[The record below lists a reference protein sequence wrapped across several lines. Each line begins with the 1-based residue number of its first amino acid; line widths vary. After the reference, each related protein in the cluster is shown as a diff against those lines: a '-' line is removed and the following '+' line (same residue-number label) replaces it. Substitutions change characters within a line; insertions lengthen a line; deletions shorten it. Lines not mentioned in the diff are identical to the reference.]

1 MADKLKFDI
10 SAKDKTKRAF
20 SSVTKGLKKVGGA
33 LLNFKTALVGV
44 AGVAGIGLLIK
55 SNLEAIDKLGKLS
68 RQLFISTEDLG
79 AFRLAA
85 ELGGTSLEAFAK
97 GSRTL
102 AVGIN
107 DFLVKNTGI
116 AKEAFEQLDITAE
129 DLRATNGSLYDQFLI
144 VADGL
149 NALEDGADKTAIAY
163 KLFGGRNI
171 ELLTAIEGGSEGLR
185 IAREEA
191 ERFGLTLSSTTIAGV
206 ESLNDNITRL
216 KFRFIGF
223 TQSITGQLAP
233 AFDDLVIQFGE
244 FIDKQIESKGGIEE
258 LSKTI
263 AVSLLN
269 GLVLVAEAMG
279 VMITRLKEIGQAA
292 FAVGEFFGIFEDKLK
307 DQRDLLEAVN
317 SKVRQQQ
324 RVYDDMA
331 NSLVGA
337 NEQVAEE
344 KELLDKLIAS
354 RDILQAQLDEEIL
367 KEQALAEALST
378 TNEKGAET
386 LEFLKNY
393 IALLKEAKP
402 VIDEN
407 TTANNDMGTSL
418 ENVTKGAGNF
428 SKGQEEAMKKAR
440 KETEQRRE
448 MEEMKQDAIQHTW
461 EKSGEAL
468 SKMATQN
475 EKAFKAY
482 KAYAIADAIIKTY
495 QAAVTAFKTYG
506 GWPFGAIAAAATVA
520 AGMAQVSVIRS
531 QTYSGRRFGGN
542 VRGGTPYTV
551 GEGGPETFV
560 PDTDGTILPNQ
571 TAGTNV
577 TFNITTVD
585 AKGFGQLLDTR
596 RGQIISM
603 INSAMNTQGKANLV

>member
-20 SSVTKGLKKVGGA
+20 ASVGNGLKKVGKA

-44 AGVAGIGLLIK
+44 AGIEGIGLLIK

-116 AKEAFEQLDITAE
+116 AKEAFEQLGITAD
-129 DLRATNGSLYDQFLI
+129 DLKATNGSLYDQFLI

-149 NALEDGADKTAIAY
+149 NKLEDGADKTAIAY

-244 FIDKQIESKGGIEE
+244 FIDKQIESAGGIEQ
-258 LSKTI
+258 LSKNI
-263 AVSLLN
+263 AVTLLEAF
-269 GLVLVAEAMG
+269 VAVAEVMG
-279 VMITRLKEIGQAA
+279 VVIGRLKEFGKAA
-292 FAVGEFFGIFEDKLK
+292 ISLGEKFGVFENKIK
-307 DQRDLLEAVN
+307 DEHKAL
-317 SKVRQQQ
+317 
-324 RVYDDMA
+324 
-331 NSLVGA
+331 
-337 NEQVAEE
+337 
-344 KELLDKLIAS
+344 KELEDQVIAS
-354 RDILQAQLDEEIL
+354 RDAYLTH
-367 KEQALAEALST
+367 AEAAGENSYR
-378 TNEKGAET
+378 AQ
-386 LEFLKNY
+386 
-393 IALLKEAKP
+393 EAK
-402 VIDEN
+402 
-407 TTANNDMGTSL
+407 
-418 ENVTKGAGNF
+418 K
-428 SKGQEEAMKKAR
+428 
-440 KETEQRRE
+440 
-448 MEEMKQDAIQHTW
+448 
-461 EKSGEAL
+461 
-468 SKMATQN
+468 
-475 EKAFKAY
+475 
-482 KAYAIADAIIKTY
+482 
-495 QAAVTAFKTYG
+495 
-506 GWPFGAIAAAATVA
+506 
-520 AGMAQVSVIRS
+520 
-531 QTYSGRRFGGN
+531 
-542 VRGGTPYTV
+542 
-551 GEGGPETFV
+551 
-560 PDTDGTILPNQ
+560 ILY
-571 TAGTNV
+571 
-577 TFNITTVD
+577 
-585 AKGFGQLLDTR
+585 
-596 RGQIISM
+596 
-603 INSAMNTQGKANLV
+603 